1 MDNIF
6 KVIEEQMKNNPEEL
20 KKLKR
25 KMKKWQKKPEGKKKL
40 ENMLRTLGAN
50 IPQELEPKE
59 LEPKEILRRRLKA
72 MKDKRTGRS

>member
-6 KVIEEQMKNNPEEL
+6 KVIEEQMKNNPEEF

-25 KMKKWQKKPEGKKKL
+25 KMKKWQKQPGGKEKI

-50 IPQELEPKE
+50 IPTGSPQELEPR
-59 LEPKEILRRRLKA
+59 EILRARLKA

>member
-25 KMKKWQKKPEGKKKL
+25 KMKKWQKQPEGKKKL
-40 ENMLRTLGAN
+40 ENMLRTLGAD
-50 IPQELEPKE
+50 IPQGSPQE

-72 MKDKRTGRS
+72 MKDKRLGRG

>member
-25 KMKKWQKKPEGKKKL
+25 KMKKWQKQPEGKKKL
-40 ENMLRTLGAN
+40 ENMLRTLGAD
-50 IPQELEPKE
+50 IPQGSPQELEPRD
-59 LEPKEILRRRLKA
+59 ILRARLKA